1 MQSTNYV
8 HLIAYLSL
16 LLCIFFFEKRSKMHA
31 SAAYMY
37 YCECYV
43 IESSI
48 IASEAHVE
56 EKRRLE
62 IREKGEY
69 DSREF
74 AVVGG
79 DS

>member
-1 MQSTNYV
+1 
-8 HLIAYLSL
+8 
-16 LLCIFFFEKRSKMHA
+16 
-31 SAAYMY
+31 MY